1 MTIEEY
7 IDILLENEIIMK
19 GGSNQDLP
27 YRFTDKGIQLI
38 HDQFSNYPDSW
49 YNAIL
54 ISSNSLMFWGIEKGK
69 TDVNDWQWISENEQ
83 DVMEN
88 TLKNVFHIDPD
99 DSDYIEPDDI
109 LL

>member
-38 HDQFSNYPDSW
+38 HDQFPNYLDSW

-54 ISSNSLMFWGIEKGK
+54 IINNSLMFWGIEKGK
-69 TDVNDWQWISENEQ
+69 INMIIEMYKNNIPIQTIANVAHLSVEETEKIIND
-83 DVMEN
+83 N
-88 TLKNVFHIDPD
+88 T
-99 DSDYIEPDDI
+99 
-109 LL
+109 